1 VYRAADTAKV
11 FLIGRMFF
19 EREAGFVHGLEN
31 LRGALEKE
39 VAKFGRA
46 IVGQEIHFAPS
57 TF

>member
-1 VYRAADTAKV
+1 V
-11 FLIGRMFF
+11 FLIGRMLF
-19 EREAGFVHGLEN
+19 EREAGFIHGLEN

-46 IVGQEIHFAPS
+46 IVGQEIHLAPS